1 MSVPSSQRAPAI
13 ATNTGASRLAS
24 AAATRH
30 AAILRAL
37 ALTAALL
44 CLGVVVLGAY
54 VRLSNAG
61 LGCPDWPGC
70 YGHVTPLGAAAEA
83 VSATGSA
90 TAPAAFA
97 ATRPLEIGKAW
108 REMVHRY
115 AAGTLA
121 SLLVL
126 IAALGFLWRRERV
139 ASPRYLASLV
149 AIVVVQAVL
158 GMLTVT
164 RQLTPVIVTLHLLFG
179 LTTLSL
185 LWWMVLTL
193 WQQRAPADP
202 SHRSS
207 TPSAP
212 EGVPEGMPDGK
223 PEGAPLSA
231 ARTLALLGLLVLGL
245 QIALGGWTSSNYAAI
260 ACPDFPTCQASW
272 WPSADFRSAFVL
284 WHGLHIDYEGGI
296 LAGPARIAIHLAH
309 RLGATA
315 ATLGLLAAAL
325 FCLRHSLAPSARRA
339 ATVVLL
345 LLAVQLSIGISMV
358 LRGFPL
364 WLATAHNA
372 GAALLLLATL
382 TLNRQLRPAMPL
394 AL

>member
-1 MSVPSSQRAPAI
+1 MPTRVVPREPMSVPSSQRVPAI
-13 ATNTGASRLAS
+13 AANTGASRLAS
-24 AAATRH
+24 ATATH

-70 YGHVTPLGAAAEA
+70 YGHATPLGAAADA
-83 VSATGSA
+83 GAA
-90 TAPAAFA
+90 TASAAFA
-97 ATRPLEIGKAW
+97 GTRPLEIGKAW

-121 SLLVL
+121 SLLIL
-126 IAALGFLWRRERV
+126 IAALGFLWRRERI
-139 ASPRYLASLV
+139 ASPRYLAALV
-149 AIVVVQAVL
+149 GIVVVQAVL
-158 GMLTVT
+158 GALTVT

-202 SHRSS
+202 SHGSS
-207 TPSAP
+207 APSAP
-212 EGVPEGMPDGK
+212 DK
-223 PEGAPLSA
+223 APLRA

-296 LAGPARIAIHLAH
+296 LAGPARIAIHLTH

-325 FCLRHSLAPSARRA
+325 FCLRHNLGPSVRRA
-339 ATVVLL
+339 AAVVLL

-372 GAALLLLATL
+372 GAAVLLLATL
-382 TLNRQLRPAMPL
+382 TLNRQLRPATPL